1 MENFDQIPAE
11 IQLLISDFFNKT
23 IDEQGLRR
31 LNEWISGSDEHLHL
45 FYSYKSIWILSGEA
59 THISPEKTEEALFGI
74 KQKLDH
80 KPLKNQTP
88 FWTMRKIA
96 ASWLLF
102 LLVGGSVSFFLTKY
116 MSGNNNQKEITTSIT
131 APLGSKSVID
141 LPDGTKVWLN
151 AGSKITY
158 NNEYGRST
166 REVHLTGEAYFSVK
180 TNKRVPFLVKT
191 SDILVKALGTKFNVK
206 AYPEEKTI
214 IATLEEGKIVLTPL
228 GKSSSTGAIELKPKE
243 MATFYKHKIEINI
256 SPIKKET
263 SQEKNNSKVVKTS
276 GTLEVDSN
284 IKTDLVT
291 SWKDSTWIIESQ
303 PLGILAPVLERR
315 YNMIITFDSN
325 KIRKY
330 KFTGK
335 IQKETIE
342 QIMSALELSAP
353 IQYKIERDTVTIS
366 LNRIR
371 QKQYDQYTNN

>member
-1 MENFDQIPAE
+1 MENFDHIPEE
-11 IQLLISDFFNKT
+11 IQLLISDFFKET
-23 IDEQGLRR
+23 IDEQGLRL
-31 LNEWISGSDEHLHL
+31 LNEWISGNDEHLHL
-45 FYSYKSIWILSGEA
+45 FYSYKSIWLLSGN
-59 THISPEKTEEALFGI
+59 TTPVSPEKTEEALFDI
-74 KQKLDH
+74 KQKLNH
-80 KPLKNQTP
+80 TSIKKQAP
-88 FWTMRKIA
+88 FWTIRKIA

-102 LLVGGSVSFFLTKY
+102 LITGGAMSFLLTKY
-116 MSGNNNQKEITTSIT
+116 ISGNNNQKEIITSIT

-151 AGSKITY
+151 AGSKLAY
-158 NNEYGRST
+158 NSEYGRST
-166 REVHLTGEAYFSVK
+166 REVRLTGEAYFSVK
-180 TNKRVPFLVKT
+180 TNKKVPFLVKT
-191 SDILVKALGTKFNVK
+191 SDVLVKALGTKFNVK

-214 IATLEEGKIVLTPL
+214 TATLEEGKIVLTPL
-228 GKSSSTGAIELKPKE
+228 SKSSSAGNIELKPKE
-243 MATFYKHKIEINI
+243 MATFYKHKVEI
-256 SPIKKET
+256 SPLKAKKEIT
-263 SQEKNNSKVVKTS
+263 QEKIVQKVGKTE
-276 GTLEVDSN
+276 GTLNVDSDV
-284 IKTDLVT
+284 KTDLVT

-366 LNRIR
+366 LNRVR